1 MSRIMELAM
10 DFRNADAGEDAIH
23 KMHNLQAEVTRMEA
37 ELDTIKQQAQI
48 WKQEA
53 RTQAS
58 IVRECYQACTGSTGE
73 PGDWNGAKPVRELA
87 AKLAALEA
95 YKRQAEVSIAA
106 QSRAWEQ
113 ERNVSDEL
121 AKEVAQLRAE
131 KVERE
136 KQEPVAQLHPNH
148 FKPNPDGTEWCRE
161 VLLYSPTNEGDKLRG
176 VNTRVKLY
184 RSAGAKE

>member
-1 MSRIMELAM
+1 MTTQELRKLAYNLNVTM
-10 DFRNADAGEDAIH
+10 NKMAQDGEVALNGLLGKIYQ
-23 KMHNLQAEVTRMEA
+23 LEA
-37 ELDTIKQQAQI
+37 E
-48 WKQEA
+48 
-53 RTQAS
+53 
-58 IVRECYQACTGSTGE
+58 
-73 PGDWNGAKPVRELA
+73 
-87 AKLAALEA
+87 LAALEA

-184 RSAGAKE
+184 RSAGAQPREPMSEAQALRLLQLCGILGNYETLEEIVRATESFHKIGAKE